1 MDQHLKKKI
10 DETMQSLD
18 GIEKA
23 SPRSFFFTRLEARME
38 REKSKWEIISSFVA
52 KPAIVFA
59 SICLIICINLAVI
72 LSSSSS
78 SPNSSNQQSN
88 ELSAADEYNS
98 VTAPLYE
105 YVNATP

>member
-23 SPRSFFFTRLEARME
+23 APRPFFFTRLEARME
-38 REKSKWEIISSFVA
+38 KEKSVWEIISSFVA

-59 SICLIICINLAVI
+59 SICLIIVINTMVI
-72 LSSSSS
+72 LSSS
-78 SPNSSNQQSN
+78 NFN
-88 ELSAADEYNS
+88 ELPDQQNTEQATADEYNS
-98 VTAPLYE
+98 VSAPMYE